1 MESSRSLLAIDGM
14 MGVAAVWLAIGFA
27 GIAWLRDL
35 RVVARVL
42 FPLSAALSLVLAA
55 LALVALPGA
64 PQTAVLA
71 IGLPGDSCRHG
82 DVTAEQVVAA
92 AHRSAHVDS
101 DPNSNIVV
109 PLALYVSV

>member
-1 MESSRSLLAIDGM
+1 
-14 MGVAAVWLAIGFA
+14 MGAGEALQLGLAAVVERDVIAVAEGVTNGFA
-27 GIAWLRDL
+27 DQDL
-35 RVVARVL
+35 
-42 FPLSAALSLVLAA
+42 P
-55 LALVALPGA
+55 
-64 PQTAVLA
+64 A